1 MAMWNVINSTAFKA
15 VVSLSAI
22 LVLFP
27 AHVTFKHLTQSR
39 MDALVRL
46 GGDAETHFGLLL
58 LAQGFVGQLC
68 VALVT
73 VLLMRWVGISHVD
86 GPSVSLRGYHH
97 PALLGIA
104 LGAGCFFILWW
115 CHAIPPLILYRGWL
129 GDPSGW
135 VVIAGICLA
144 AAIGVA
150 EELYFR
156 GLLYRQATTLMVT
169 WMARTVNVVIFVAYH
184 TWEYRGLLH
193 LTFVG
198 IFGYVCVRYTENDR
212 TYTRAAICH
221 ALVNMTFY
229 TLANVHVL

>member
-1 MAMWNVINSTAFKA
+1 MWKATSLQVYKA
-15 VVSLSAI
+15 VVSLSAN
-22 LVLFP
+22 LALFLGI
-27 AHVTFKHLTQSR
+27 AVFEHLTQSR
-39 MDALVRL
+39 ADALVRL
-46 GGDAETHFGLLL
+46 GGEAETSFGMLLM
-58 LAQGFVGQLC
+58 AQGFAGQICLG
-68 VALVT
+68 LVT
-73 VLLMRWVGISHVD
+73 VLLMRWVGISHAD

-156 GLLYRQATTLMVT
+156 GLLYRQATTLMAA
-169 WMARTVNVVIFVAYH
+169 WMARTVNVVFFVLCH
-184 TWEYRGLLH
+184 MWEYRGLLH
-193 LTFVG
+193 LTLVG
-198 IFGYVCVRYTENDR
+198 ALGYIFVRYTDNDR